1 MRMLLFLTFFLLPSP
16 VLADGG
22 LRKGLYVVVVE
33 PKIPNVD
40 LKGMEAEVQICWRGP
55 GNAKT
60 PLGPLGP
67 GPLKSCPSKAR
78 STEGGMEV
86 ITTCPGP
93 NKGHAL
99 SRYRVTADGFRGWV
113 SMNMGGKNM
122 TVTEKQTGTWVGR
135 C

>member
-1 MRMLLFLTFFLLPSP
+1 MRLILILTFWFVPAFAT
-16 VLADGG
+16 ADGG
-22 LRKGLYVVVVE
+22 LRKGLYVVKVE

-40 LKGMEAEVQICWRGP
+40 LKGAESEVRICWQGP
-55 GNAKT
+55 GKAKT

-67 GPLKSCPSKAR
+67 GPLKNCPATAR
-78 STEGGMEV
+78 ATEGGMEV
-86 ITTCPGP
+86 TTRCPGP
-93 NKGHAL
+93 NMGHAL
-99 SRYRVTADGFRGWV
+99 SRYRVTSDGFRGWV

>member
-1 MRMLLFLTFFLLPSP
+1 MRMFMILALTLLPALA
-16 VLADGG
+16 VADGG
-22 LRKGLYVVVVE
+22 LRKGLYVVQVE

-40 LKGMEAEVQICWRGP
+40 LKGMDKEVRICWQGP
-55 GNAKT
+55 SKAKT

-67 GPLKSCPSKAR
+67 GPLKACPSKAR
-78 STEGGMEV
+78 STEGGIEV
-86 ITTCPGP
+86 TTTCPGP
-93 NKGHAL
+93 NMGHAL
-99 SRYRVTADGFRGWV
+99 SRYRVTSDGFRGWV